1 MSRIG
6 RKPIALPKGATVSLK
21 DNGIFVKGPKGEL
34 SMQLVEGITVALEEG
49 QVVISRAD
57 DEKQTRAFHGLVRA
71 LLANMVAGVT
81 TGFEKK
87 LEIVGVGY
95 RAQMQGKK
103 LILNLGYSNPIE
115 YEAPNG
121 IELSTDGPNKVTV
134 KGIDKQSVGQV
145 AAIIR
150 GFRPPE
156 PYLGKGVKYAN
167 EFIIRKAGKTG
178 AK

>member
-6 RKPIALPKGATVSLK
+6 RKPIALPKGATVNLEE
-21 DNGIFVKGPKGEL
+21 NGVSVKGPKGEL
-34 SMQLVEGITVALEEG
+34 SMGLVEGVTVALEEG
-49 QVVISRAD
+49 RVVVSRAN
-57 DEKQTRAFHGLVRA
+57 DEKPTRAFHGMVRA
-71 LLANMVAGVT
+71 LLANMVTGVT
-81 TGFEKK
+81 VGFEKK

-103 LILNLGYSNPIE
+103 LVLNLGYSNPVE
-115 YEAPNG
+115 YEAPKG
-121 IELSTDGPNKVTV
+121 VELSTDGPNKISI

-156 PYLGKGVKYAN
+156 PYLGKGVKYAG
-167 EFIIRKAGKTG
+167 EHIIRKAGKTG

>member
-87 LEIVGVGY
+87 LEIVGIGY
-95 RAQMQGKK
+95 RAEFQPGSFTFY
-103 LILNLGYSNPIE
+103 LGYSHPIIFTLPE
-115 YEAPNG
+115 G
-121 IELSTDGPNKVTV
+121 ITGALEKQTQVSIQ
-134 KGIDKQSVGQV
+134 GIDKELVGQV
-145 AAIIR
+145 AAKIR
-150 GFRPPE
+150 ALRKPDA
-156 PYLGKGVKYAN
+156 YKNKGVKYAN
-167 EFIIRKAGKTG
+167 EVLRKKAGKSG
-178 AK
+178 K

>member
-121 IELSTDGPNKVTV
+121 VELSTDGPNKVTV